1 MTRLV
6 ALLVTLV
13 ALLVTLKK
21 VPQAT
26 YDKVKDLIVGKQK

>member
-1 MTRLV
+1 MSR
-6 ALLVTLV
+6 LV

>member
-1 MTRLV
+1 MTR
-6 ALLVTLV
+6 LV

-21 VPQAT
+21 VPQTT

>member
-6 ALLVTLV
+6 A
-13 ALLVTLKK
+13 LVTLKK

-26 YDKVKDLIVGKQK
+26 YDKVKDLIVDKQK